1 MKDFID
7 YNESKAWEK
16 FKHSLRSWK
25 YIGVGK
31 SLLIWF
37 MAISIIP
44 LGIVSF
50 INFLNA
56 YQGLT
61 IITDKSLNSSSQ
73 LRSKYLTT
81 FFNESRDYLNIT
93 SSVEDNDI
101 LIKKIHDEAK
111 AKGIPI
117 EQFVKT
123 ADYRKAVDELN
134 KDLQSYIKE
143 VGYQDQ
149 LIIDSA
155 GNILFSVHNKNIVGH
170 NLFTE
175 KEFLSSR
182 FTKALKS
189 AFENDKIVFSDLE
202 RFSPSGNT
210 ISGFMIKPIKNDAHN
225 IVGADVIQFSVD
237 RLNKIIGDVGGYGET
252 GNAFILGEDLYL
264 RTATRFGDTKDI
276 LTKRIV
282 NEKTK
287 AWKDYIDHSDEPAFL
302 NAHELDKEKV
312 STYNSDNKE
321 KYVLGI
327 YRYLKELEPFG
338 VHWALFEEIEHNEAF
353 AYARK
358 LSDYVKISFILTFLL
373 VFLVSILVTRWF
385 VSPIKQLSSWGK
397 EVASG
402 KLDLK
407 NIKAPKNEIGEMKD
421 TFSTLVKTFRQYAS
435 VTKLMAKGD
444 FAEKVDV
451 RSKDDILAKSINQ
464 MVESFR
470 SVIQQANKIAKGDYS
485 AVIEPRSEN
494 DSLGKALYS
503 MTETLRTN
511 DKQIKE
517 QNWLK
522 NGLAMLDK
530 TLKGHTDIN
539 KLSDDI
545 ISFLCRYLDS
555 QVGLLYLTDE
565 KGNLHLKSTFAI
577 KPGQVKELRKFKP
590 GEGIPGQVLKEN
602 KQLLIKS
609 QDNNLLPDV
618 LTGTGQS
625 KPAELLAIPFS
636 YKDEVVGVI
645 ELGTIN
651 HYTELQLTFL
661 ERGMI
666 DVGLSVV
673 TLQSYIKVTELLEK
687 TQLQARELEV
697 QQEELRQANEELQE
711 QTKALKKSEEKL
723 QHQKEELKVT
733 NEELEER
740 SKALEVQRDAIK
752 EKNKEL
758 EQARREIEKKARDLE
773 LASRY
778 KSEFLAN
785 MSHEL
790 RTPLNSIIV
799 LSQLMAENQKNH
811 LDKKEVE
818 FVNTIHSS
826 GLDLLDLINDILDL
840 SKVESGKLEINL
852 EQLYLEDLIAS
863 SKRIFEPV
871 IKKKGLKFI
880 TKLDKNL
887 PEYIITDIQRVQQI
901 VKNLIS
907 NAIKFTQ
914 AGSITLKI
922 SKPDANTEFVNP
934 NLTPDKTVAI
944 SVIDTG
950 IGIPKDKQNLIFE
963 AFRQADGTTS
973 RRFGGTG
980 LGLSISKNFSSL
992 LGGEMQLQSDEG
1004 KGSVFTLY
1012 LPYETPKTENTLYPE
1027 IISEKVNG
1035 TKKHTKKQKNQEE
1048 ETLNNKILDDKK
1060 RIREGDSV
1068 ILIIEDDMNFA
1079 KVLMN
1084 LAHDHGFKVI
1094 IAPTGEIG
1102 LFNADFYVP
1111 NAIILD
1117 MGLPGID
1124 GYQVLEKLKSNNKT
1138 RHIPVHFISSADKDI
1153 EVFKMGAVGYL
1164 TKPVKKDALD
1174 NLFNRIENIL
1184 SKPVKKLLI
1193 VEDETIMR
1201 KSIINLMRNENIE
1214 ITAVDEGKVAFDK
1227 LKNETYD
1234 CMILDLGL
1242 KDMSG
1247 FELLEMMEKEK
1258 VAEDLPVVIYTG
1270 KELSLKETRTLEK
1283 YSKSIILKGAQ
1294 SFERLLSETTLF
1306 LHQVKSDLP
1315 ESTQEMIEKVQGSD
1329 NILENK
1335 TILVVDDDMRNVFA
1349 LSSLL
1354 ESYNAKVIIGKNG
1367 IEGIEKL
1374 KEHPETDLI
1383 LMDIMMPEMDGYE
1396 ATKKIRKDKRFKDI
1410 PIIALTAKA
1419 MKEDRE
1425 KCIAAGANE
1434 YLAKPIDRE
1443 KLISLLRVWLYK

>member
-7 YNESKAWEK
+7 YNESKTWEK

-61 IITDKSLNSSSQ
+61 IVTDKSLNSSSQ

-81 FFNESRDYLNIT
+81 FFNEARDYLNIT
-93 SSVEDNDI
+93 SSVEDNDV
-101 LIKKIHDEAK
+101 LIKNIHQAAK
-111 AKGIPI
+111 NRNLSIKD
-117 EQFVKT
+117 FVKT
-123 ADYRKAVDELN
+123 DEYSSLISGLN
-134 KDLQSYIKE
+134 KDLRSYIKE

-155 GNILFSVHNKNIVGH
+155 GNVLFSVHNTNIIGD

-175 KEFLSSR
+175 NKYLASR
-182 FTKALKS
+182 FAKALKK
-189 AFENDKIVFSDLE
+189 AYQEDKVIFSDME
-202 RFSPSGNT
+202 RFAPSGNT
-210 ISGFMIKPIKNDAHN
+210 ISGFLIKPIKNSAGN

-252 GNAFILGEDLYL
+252 GNAFILGDDLYL
-264 RTATRFGDTKDI
+264 RTATRFGDSKDM

-282 NEKTK
+282 NDKTK
-287 AWKDYIDHSDEPAFL
+287 QWKDFIEHAGEPAFL

-312 STYNSDNKE
+312 STYNSDNKD

-327 YRYLKELEPFG
+327 YRYLKDLEPLG

-353 AYARK
+353 AYARR
-358 LSDYVKISFILTFLL
+358 LSDYVKISFLLTFIL

-385 VSPIKQLSSWGK
+385 VSPIKHLSSWGK

-421 TFSTLVKTFRQYAS
+421 TFNKLVKTFRQYAS

-444 FAEKVDV
+444 FAEKVEV
-451 RSKDDILAKSINQ
+451 RSNDDILAKSINQ

-470 SVIQQANKIAKGDYS
+470 SVIQQANKIAQGDYS

-539 KLSDDI
+539 RLSDDI

-565 KGNLHLKSTFAI
+565 KGNLSLQSTFALKTDNLKGI
-577 KPGQVKELRKFKP
+577 KKLKS
-590 GEGIPGQVLKEN
+590 GEGVPGQVLKEN
-602 KQLLIKS
+602 KRLLIKS
-609 QDNNLLPDV
+609 NENTLLPDV
-618 LTGTGQS
+618 VTGAGQH
-625 KPAELLAIPFS
+625 KPVELLAIPFS
-636 YKDEVVGVI
+636 YKDVVVGVI
-645 ELGTIN
+645 ELGSVN
-651 HYTELQLTFL
+651 HFTDLQLTFL

-740 SKALEVQRDAIK
+740 SKALELQRDAIK

-758 EQARREIEKKARDLE
+758 EVARKEIEKKAKDLE
-773 LASRY
+773 MASRY

-799 LSQLMAENQKNH
+799 LSQLMSENKKKH

-880 TKLDKNL
+880 TKLEKDL

-922 SKPDANTEFVNP
+922 GRPDENEEFVNK
-934 NLTPDKTVAI
+934 NLQHDKTVAI

-992 LGGEMQLQSDEG
+992 LGGEMKLESQEG
-1004 KGSVFTLY
+1004 KGSTFTLY
-1012 LPYETPKTENTLYPE
+1012 LPFETPQNDNTLYPE
-1027 IISEKVNG
+1027 IISEKVHAP
-1035 TKKHTKKQKNQEE
+1035 KKHKKKQKEPREDN
-1048 ETLNNKILDDKK
+1048 NNKILDDKK
-1060 RIREGDSV
+1060 RIQEGDNV

-1102 LFNADFYVP
+1102 LFNADYYVP

-1117 MGLPGID
+1117 IGLPGID
-1124 GYQVLEKLKSNNKT
+1124 GYQVLEKLKSNTKT
-1138 RHIPVHFISSADKDI
+1138 RHIPVHFISSADRDI

-1164 TKPVKKDALD
+1164 TKPVNKDALD

-1214 ITAVDEGKVAFDK
+1214 ITAVDEGSAAFDK

-1242 KDMSG
+1242 KDMTG
-1247 FELLEMMEKEK
+1247 FELLEKMDREE
-1258 VAEDLPVVIYTG
+1258 VAKDLPVVIYTG
-1270 KELSLKETRTLEK
+1270 KDLSLKETRTLEK

-1306 LHQVKSDLP
+1306 LHQLKSDLP
-1315 ESTQEMIEKVQGSD
+1315 ESTQEMIEKVQGTD

-1367 IEGIEKL
+1367 LEGIEKL
-1374 KEHPETDLI
+1374 NEHPETDLV

-1434 YLAKPIDRE
+1434 YLAKPIDRD